1 MLING
6 IDLRSLGIQLYNR
19 VLNSNK
25 VDTMED
31 WMDGDI
37 QPTSIRQ
44 QDRFKNIKLDFK
56 SQNLKVALLLVFTP
70 PRSVRAFIFNTF
82 SHFHYQFVKI

>member
-6 IDLRSLGIQLYNR
+6 IDLSTLGIQLYNR

-31 WMDGDI
+31 WLDGDI

-44 QDRFKNIKLDFK
+44 QDRFKTIQLEFLVLSADEEEAFMRM
-56 SQNLKVALLLVFTP
+56 SRLTQMLK
-70 PRSVRAFIFNTF
+70 
-82 SHFHYQFVKI
+82 